1 MIPVSPRKGEYL
13 MWKWFRALGLL
24 FTGRFKKAYQA
35 LMENE
40 YVMEATY
47 DASIEKG
54 KGRVVAMSE
63 AIGGLV
69 RLRED
74 KVTLVNTK
82 SQEYQ
87 RLQQVKA
94 GALAK
99 AKDRAALLQGQGK
112 SPDQIKADAEYLRC
126 QGAYNSADVD
136 AKKLDSDIKALE
148 GDIAERS
155 KVINAKKLDLQR
167 AKKQQDDLKSE
178 KHEAIAEVLS
188 AKQEEEV
195 ARQLA
200 GLENDTTDTDLA
212 AAREARKQ
220 AKSRSKVMSELAGT
234 DHQSNQDEFASYA
247 TVAQS
252 HNEFDNLIGLDSGT
266 KTVTPAD
273 PAKLPES

>member
-1 MIPVSPRKGEYL
+1 
-13 MWKWFRALGLL
+13 MWKWLRALGLL
-24 FTGRFKKAYQA
+24 FTGRFRKAYQA

-82 SQEYQ
+82 TQEYQ

-94 GALAK
+94 GALQK
-99 AKDRAALLQGQGK
+99 AKDRAAALTKNGLTA
-112 SPDQIKADAEYLRC
+112 DQIKADAEYLRC

-136 AKKLDSDIKALE
+136 AKRLDSEIKALE
-148 GDIAERS
+148 TDIADRS
-155 KVINAKKLDLQR
+155 KVINAKKLDLQK
-167 AKKQQDDLKSE
+167 AKKQQDDLKAE

-200 GLENDTTDTDLA
+200 GLENDTTDSDLA

-220 AKSRSKVMSELAGT
+220 AKARGKVMSELAGT
-234 DHQSNQDEFASYA
+234 DHQANQDEFANYA

-266 KTVTPAD
+266 KTATPTD